1 MEKKSFL
8 VVALALWLIAA
19 ALAGLSPSARA
30 LPNHVVTGGVYGPGN
45 NVQPG
50 PANPANPASAVY
62 YSTTQPTYPVLVE
75 TDITDADG
83 TLPASFATDVG
94 ASWSWLPGD
103 EVVVVV
109 ETVRGVNG
117 WAAVNYT
124 TSVDGV
130 LATGSIQDIGSGTA
144 EQDPPLTLISGSTDI
159 NVTWRALT
167 DTNANVRSYIVFR
180 GPGPLGPF
188 TPIGTVTHAGSA
200 SLYQDDMGLAPG
212 TYCYQL
218 AINYRR
224 DTTGGTYTT
233 LGRSETACT
242 SITGA
247 PRVTY
252 TSPANGATGVP
263 RSATVIVRFSEAM
276 SSATIAFTPLVTGV
290 VQTLV
295 NGNTELRV
303 THNPFAAGTAYQAQV
318 SGQDTTGNNLEAGSL
333 PNPWSFTAN
342 VPPTAT
348 IIAPGVGVCRT
359 GGSSL
364 PITWTMADTETS
376 TGALRAWLNYTDGI
390 TTNAIAGPLTGLSS
404 PATYTWSTPVIN
416 ADVTILLEVAD
427 GAGEKAQDTSAS
439 VRIDSTAPTVSN
451 SNPADLAVSTPTDAP
466 IWLNFSE
473 AMNVAS
479 VQTAFSI
486 TPSVAGVTFAWSNG
500 NRSVRVSHT
509 DLFVASTQYTARIG
523 TGARD
528 DCTPG
533 MTLASAYTLRFTTG
547 LGPAQLRPK
556 PPTNVAVT
564 ATSSTSI
571 TLTWTAP
578 TEYTDGQSLAAGD
591 IVGYDVYRSDSATG
605 TRTKVGTDVTGTS
618 FTDTNVPTG
627 ATFYYWVKAKH
638 RGGLESDFS
647 ASATGTT
654 GAAGIN
660 TLFIGLIVI
669 AILAV
674 IGAILLLRRRKQ
686 KPVQAP
692 PEEAPPLEP
701 PGEGDLEDPGG
712 GTL

>member
-224 DTTGGTYTT
+224 DTTGVSGAGVGSGHDREQSRSRLPPEPLVVHGECAPDRHDYRARSRR
-233 LGRSETACT
+233 LPDGRLEPSNHMDDGGHGNVHG
-242 SITGA
+242 SP
-247 PRVTY
+247 PRV
-252 TSPANGATGVP
+252 A
-263 RSATVIVRFSEAM
+263 
-276 SSATIAFTPLVTGV
+276 
-290 VQTLV
+290 
-295 NGNTELRV
+295 ELHGWDHDERDRR
-303 THNPFAAGTAYQAQV
+303 P
-318 SGQDTTGNNLEAGSL
+318 
-333 PNPWSFTAN
+333 
-342 VPPTAT
+342 
-348 IIAPGVGVCRT
+348 
-359 GGSSL
+359 
-364 PITWTMADTETS
+364 
-376 TGALRAWLNYTDGI
+376 
-390 TTNAIAGPLTGLSS
+390 
-404 PATYTWSTPVIN
+404 
-416 ADVTILLEVAD
+416 AD
-427 GAGEKAQDTSAS
+427 GAFLTRHLHMVDPGHQ
-439 VRIDSTAPTVSN
+439 RGRHDS
-451 SNPADLAVSTPTDAP
+451 
-466 IWLNFSE
+466 
-473 AMNVAS
+473 
-479 VQTAFSI
+479 
-486 TPSVAGVTFAWSNG
+486 
-500 NRSVRVSHT
+500 
-509 DLFVASTQYTARIG
+509 
-523 TGARD
+523 
-528 DCTPG
+528 
-533 MTLASAYTLRFTTG
+533 
-547 LGPAQLRPK
+547 
-556 PPTNVAVT
+556 
-564 ATSSTSI
+564 
-571 TLTWTAP
+571 
-578 TEYTDGQSLAAGD
+578 
-591 IVGYDVYRSDSATG
+591 
-605 TRTKVGTDVTGTS
+605 
-618 FTDTNVPTG
+618 
-627 ATFYYWVKAKH
+627 
-638 RGGLESDFS
+638 
-647 ASATGTT
+647 
-654 GAAGIN
+654 
-660 TLFIGLIVI
+660 
-669 AILAV
+669 
-674 IGAILLLRRRKQ
+674 
-686 KPVQAP
+686 
-692 PEEAPPLEP
+692 
-701 PGEGDLEDPGG
+701 PGG
-712 GTL
+712 GG